1 MRNAFTDQLFNAMA
15 QDDKIY
21 AIVGDVGYGVFDKIK
36 EAYPERYIN
45 PGAAEQLIIGMATGL
60 AMEGKI
66 PIAYSIT
73 PFILYRP
80 LEFIRNL
87 VNEENIPV
95 KIVGSGRD
103 EDYGALGFSHYATD
117 DEQILS
123 SFTNLK
129 IYKPEMSK
137 DLDLSEILYNDQPC
151 YLNLKR

>member
-45 PGAAEQLIIGMATGL
+45 PGAAEQLIIGMAAGL

>member
-1 MRNAFTDQLFNAMA
+1 MT
-15 QDDKIY
+15 DDKSLVDAYASIY
-21 AIVGDVGYGVFDKIK
+21 NKKEEDKEQID
-36 EAYPERYIN
+36 EALP
-45 PGAAEQLIIGMATGL
+45 LVGMAAGL

-137 DLDLSEILYNDQPC
+137 DLDLSEILYNNQPC

>member
-129 IYKPEMSK
+129 IYKPETSK

>member
-137 DLDLSEILYNDQPC
+137 DLDLSEILYNNQPC

>member
-45 PGAAEQLIIGMATGL
+45 PGAAEQLIIGMAAGL

-87 VNEENIPV
+87 VNEENIP
-95 KIVGSGRD
+95 S
-103 EDYGALGFSHYATD
+103 LWS
-117 DEQILS
+117 L
-123 SFTNLK
+123 
-129 IYKPEMSK
+129 
-137 DLDLSEILYNDQPC
+137 
-151 YLNLKR
+151 

>member
-129 IYKPEMSK
+129 IYKPETSK
-137 DLDLSEILYNDQPC
+137 DLDLSEILYNNQPC

>member
-45 PGAAEQLIIGMATGL
+45 PGAAEQLIIGMAAGL

-129 IYKPEMSK
+129 IYKPEMS
-137 DLDLSEILYNDQPC
+137 
-151 YLNLKR
+151 